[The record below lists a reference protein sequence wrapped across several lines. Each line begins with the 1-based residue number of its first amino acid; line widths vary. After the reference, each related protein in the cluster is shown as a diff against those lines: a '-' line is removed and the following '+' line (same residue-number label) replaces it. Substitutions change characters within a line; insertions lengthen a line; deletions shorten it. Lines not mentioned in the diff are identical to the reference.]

1 MSAAVTVGGVP
12 VVLAAETELDAGERR
27 QRVCTELLRQAA
39 MRAGLLAADDPAPLA
54 GAISSAA
61 STAIETL
68 LDQALPQA
76 EPDEAACRRHFEAH
90 TARHAVG
97 ERLLLRHVLFAI
109 TPGLDLAAMRRRAEA
124 CLLELRAAQRAPG
137 EADAFAETAR
147 QWSNC
152 PSGAEGG
159 ALGWL
164 QADDCAE
171 EFARAVFGA
180 TEVGV
185 LPRLV
190 TSRHGLHVVEVLAR
204 EPGRVPAFE
213 EVRGAVALA
222 LAQQRFATELRR
234 YLDTLAAAAEIEGL
248 DFEATTA

>member
-1 MSAAVTVGGVP
+1 MNAAITVGGVP
-12 VVLAAETELDAGERR
+12 VMLDAEKLDAGERR

-39 MRAGLLAADDPAPLA
+39 MHAGLLAADDPPPLA
-54 GAISSAA
+54 GAISDAA
-61 STAIETL
+61 STAIEAL
-68 LDQALPQA
+68 LDRTLQQV

-90 TARHAVG
+90 TARHAIG

-124 CLLELRAAQRAPG
+124 CLIELRAAKRGPG
-137 EADAFAETAR
+137 DADAFAAAAR

-164 QADDCAE
+164 HAEDCAE
-171 EFARAVFGA
+171 EFARGVFGA

-234 YLDTLAAAAEIEGL
+234 YLDALAAGAAIEGL
-248 DFEATTA
+248 DFEAITA

>member
-1 MSAAVTVGGVP
+1 MNAAITVGGVP
-12 VVLAAETELDAGERR
+12 VVLNAEELDAGERR

-39 MRAGLLAADDPAPLA
+39 KRAGLLAADDPAPLA
-54 GAISSAA
+54 GAISDAA

-68 LDQALPQA
+68 LDQALPSE

-90 TARHAVG
+90 TARHAIG

-124 CLLELRAAQRAPG
+124 CLIELRAAQTS
-137 EADAFAETAR
+137 ADDADPFATVAS

-164 QADDCAE
+164 RAEDCAE
-171 EFARAVFGA
+171 EFARGVFGA

-234 YLDTLAAAAEIEGL
+234 YLDALAAEAAIEGL